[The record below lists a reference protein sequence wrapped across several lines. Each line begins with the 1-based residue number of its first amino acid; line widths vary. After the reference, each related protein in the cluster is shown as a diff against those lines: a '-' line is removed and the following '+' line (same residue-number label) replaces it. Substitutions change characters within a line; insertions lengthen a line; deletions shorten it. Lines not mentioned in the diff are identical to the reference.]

1 MRPLWA
7 STSDRDRGAASCS
20 WRWRAD
26 PPGDELLPPS
36 DRREF
41 FLPVTG
47 ASSSSRRPAQARAG
61 RRPRAAR
68 VDPPRRRE
76 GEKLRWL
83 TVLFLL
89 PGNFSFPVLFLLSH
103 TLLLTSVLG
112 AANGGAASDLAFE
125 RRGSASGM
133 RPSSP
138 FPAESPL
145 SPPPLTL
152 CCMNQFVDEL
162 ICDVLNPS
170 V

>member
-1 MRPLWA
+1 MRPPRAPA
-7 STSDRDRGAASCS
+7 SGRDPGAASSS
-20 WRWRAD
+20 WRWRVD
-26 PPGDELLPPS
+26 PPGDELLPPD

-89 PGNFSFPVLFLLSH
+89 PGNFSFPVLFLLSN
-103 TLLLTSVLG
+103 TLLLRSVLA
-112 AANGGAASDLAFE
+112 AANGCAASDLAFE
-125 RRGSASGM
+125 RRRAASGV

-145 SPPPLTL
+145 SPPSPHSILY
-152 CCMNQFVDEL
+152 ES
-162 ICDVLNPS
+162 ICG
-170 V
+170 